1 MYTFKT
7 KTLAAC
13 AILGLAS
20 AGPSQADIF
29 AASYLDITNFLIKD
43 SGGNTLDY
51 NNDFNSLSFTSST
64 DMDGSLSG
72 AGSYSYSTPN
82 ATGGEDFAADCV
94 GSGCNVLAE
103 NTFPLITGA
112 QGATYVTSDQRE
124 VGSPITNLPNF
135 TQLGADVSQA
145 AYASIATGDAGSGSS
160 NVNNGLEAIWTFS
173 LAQGGGISFDGDFR
187 TYLEAFVGAG
197 EIFPGK
203 ASGST
208 SFSITINDVDGGS
221 GGGTIFSVAPTA
233 LNQSV
238 SANANGFGF
247 DLQLCGVFTCG
258 TELNSSFSFLT
269 GPLVADNLYQLS
281 IRSNANVDIA
291 RVPEPGFLGIMGMG
305 LLGGFSWMRRRR
317 S

>member
-20 AGPSQADIF
+20 AGPSMADIS
-29 AASYLDITNFLIKD
+29 ATSYLDITNFLIKD
-43 SGGNTLDY
+43 SGGNTLDF
-51 NNDFNSLSFTSST
+51 NNDFSSLSFTSST
-64 DMDGSLSG
+64 DMDGSLTG

-82 ATGGEDFAADCV
+82 ATAGEDFAADCL
-94 GSGCNVLAE
+94 GSGCNVIAE

-112 QGATYVTSDQRE
+112 QGTTYVTSDQRE

-135 TQLGADVSQA
+135 TQVGADVSQG
-145 AYASIATGDAGSGSS
+145 AYGSIATGDAGAGTS

-173 LAQGGGISFDGDFR
+173 LAQAGGISFDGDFR

-197 EIFPGK
+197 EVFPGK
-203 ASGST
+203 ASAST
-208 SFSITINDVDGGS
+208 SFSITINDVGGAN
-221 GGGTIFSVAPTA
+221 GGGVIFNVTPTA

-247 DLQLCGVFTCG
+247 DLQLCGIFTCG
-258 TELNSSFSFLT
+258 TEANSSFSFAT
-269 GPLVADNLYQLS
+269 GPLAAGNLYQLA
-281 IRSNANVDIA
+281 IRSNANIDIA
-291 RVPEPGFLGIMGMG
+291 RVPEPGFLGLMGLG